1 MEYEIIISIF
11 LNDRIICKVKLNHIL
26 VLRLALSSTFQS
38 VYAQTFISFLSSYM
52 PCNLMFTLVVILTFR
67 PCDIL
72 QVFVIACLA
81 LRIYMFVLVTIL
93 TTFRPF
99 YSPAF
104 FRCLSYYTP
113 CYSVYLGYYANK
125 VLAFQSFGLQVS
137 VVVIGFKDTVCE
149 H

>member
-26 VLRLALSSTFQS
+26 VLRLAFSSTFQS
-38 VYAQTFISFLSSYM
+38 VYTQTFISFLSSYM
-52 PCNLMFTLVVILTFR
+52 PCNLMFTLVVLLTFR

-72 QVFVIACLA
+72 HVFVIACLT
-81 LRIYMFVLVTIL
+81 LRINMLVLVATL

-104 FRCLSYYTP
+104 FRCLSIRFI
-113 CYSVYLGYYANK
+113 LDIM
-125 VLAFQSFGLQVS
+125 LAKFRPLNHSAFRCLFQDP
-137 VVVIGFKDTVCE
+137 GFE